1 MAEHT
6 HSGPAELGAPMDYAE
21 HQRTYARFVALTK
34 IVILSG
40 VVTLVALALYGFGSG
55 GFWLGSLLIIL
66 MIVAAAV
73 GLAADGSTKPLLVVT
88 AISFLLLAIS
98 VG

>member
-21 HQRTYARFVALTK
+21 HERTYARFVALTR
-34 IVILSG
+34 IVILAG
-40 VVTLVALALYGFGSG
+40 VVTLVALAIYGFGSG

-66 MIVAAAV
+66 MSVAATV
-73 GLAADGSTKPLLVVT
+73 GLVSGGSVKPLLVVT
-88 AISFLLLAIS
+88 VISFLLLAIS